1 MVKLVIEHSKAMAYV
16 HITKENGDDAW
27 GVGLS
32 SNVGRAG
39 VAAVVSA
46 LNFWRVVNPFFY
58 IL

>member
-1 MVKLVIEHSKAMAYV
+1 MAYV

-27 GVGLS
+27 GVGVS

-46 LNFWRVVNPFFY
+46 INYTN
-58 IL
+58 

>member
-1 MVKLVIEHSKAMAYV
+1 MAYV

-27 GVGLS
+27 GVGVS

-46 LNFWRVVNPFFY
+46 INFKN
-58 IL
+58 